1 MALFAHLA
9 IFGLVIYGVI
19 AVMDGA
25 RQNKES
31 ILVSL
36 VVGVIILIL
45 FAGPWGFLTAGASAA
60 VAYAL
65 SRNS

>member
-1 MALFAHLA
+1 VALFAHLA
-9 IFGLVIYGVI
+9 IFCLVIYGVI
-19 AVMDGA
+19 AVLDET
-25 RQNKES
+25 RRNKES

-36 VVGVIILIL
+36 AVGVIILIL
-45 FAGPWGFLTAGASAA
+45 FAWPWGFLTAGASAA